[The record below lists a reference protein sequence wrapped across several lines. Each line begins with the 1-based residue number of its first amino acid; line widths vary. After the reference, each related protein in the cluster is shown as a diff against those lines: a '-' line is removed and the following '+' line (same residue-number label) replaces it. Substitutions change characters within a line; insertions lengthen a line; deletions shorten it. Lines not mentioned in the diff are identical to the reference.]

1 MQLQSYPGCAFTVP
15 ERVGED
21 CGRDGLD
28 PVILEVEEEVEEEE
42 ASNPGLLLVEREN
55 GPGKPSSTNA
65 ETQGKKKAHKQD
77 YIVTTGALQTWIVLL
92 YTVRLWS
99 ISI

>member
-21 CGRDGLD
+21 CGFD
-28 PVILEVEEEVEEEE
+28 PVILEEEEEEEEE
-42 ASNPGLLLVEREN
+42 ASNPGLLLVAREK

-65 ETQGKKKAHKQD
+65 E
-77 YIVTTGALQTWIVLL
+77 
-92 YTVRLWS
+92 
-99 ISI
+99 ISG